1 MVLVVK
7 NPPANTGDI
16 RDLGSITGLGRPP
29 GGGHSSPPQYACLES
44 TMDRGAWQALVH
56 QVAQCR
62 TRLKQLSVH
71 AWCPYKRG
79 NLDTGT
85 ASHRGEMMWCHT
97 RKDKHMIWVMC
108 SKARE
113 CPGLA
118 ENRQARTWD
127 SLLQCCRL
135 APGQT
140 SPPATKYQETIRYLK
155 KCMHAH
161 LGQIMAKKC
170 KRPKIS
176 TTTSEELG
184 AKTGCWEQ
192 KAGYHA
198 WPLHTASPKG
208 WTNQLGHPSIPLDTP
223 LLSPHLRKK
232 LALPSVSKQRG
243 SLLFAL
249 PPAVAGARIKP
260 RFSFLFGL

>member
-1 MVLVVK
+1 
-7 NPPANTGDI
+7 
-16 RDLGSITGLGRPP
+16 
-29 GGGHSSPPQYACLES
+29 
-44 TMDRGAWQALVH
+44 
-56 QVAQCR
+56 
-62 TRLKQLSVH
+62 
-71 AWCPYKRG
+71 
-79 NLDTGT
+79 
-85 ASHRGEMMWCHT
+85 
-97 RKDKHMIWVMC
+97 
-108 SKARE
+108 
-113 CPGLA
+113 
-118 ENRQARTWD
+118 
-127 SLLQCCRL
+127 
-135 APGQT
+135 
-140 SPPATKYQETIRYLK
+140 
-155 KCMHAH
+155 MHAH

-260 RFSFLFGL
+260 LFSFLFGLQSISIDWGRPGTLVGINTRNWERQRMILPRALIKSMTLPIP